1 MGNGYCMVVF
11 SRAGFVCLLIEVL
24 PTISIRPGRLE
35 GLSLGVFV

>member
-11 SRAGFVCLLIEVL
+11 SRPEFVRLLIEVL

-35 GLSLGVFV
+35 GVSLGAFV